1 MYFHA
6 AAKLFAMQTFSLK
19 GLQKSTLSKTVLK
32 LEKCQLVPLFESVRQ
47 LKVPASN
54 SCFNGLGN
62 FSQACSFSREC
73 KKIIIRFYNRNTQFT
88 TFKGNTKSFQ
98 NMTLVLWFSRK
109 VCEIFKE
116 ISECLCL
123 FPTECF

>member
-19 GLQKSTLSKTVLK
+19 GLQKSTLSKAVLK

-47 LKVPASN
+47 LK
-54 SCFNGLGN
+54 GN
-62 FSQACSFSREC
+62 FSQACSFSREY
-73 KKIIIRFYNRNTQFT
+73 KKMIIRFYNRNTQFT

-98 NMTLVLWFSRK
+98 NMTLVL
-109 VCEIFKE
+109 
-116 ISECLCL
+116 
-123 FPTECF
+123 